1 MKSHRQLHQTLNMPA
16 EGPFTTNTAP
26 QVFQNLM
33 RLEKMATIEQ
43 VEASVESVL
52 CRLRAHYRI
61 AVTHYITLLDNL
73 HDSIDYLAKSIPKTV

>member
-26 QVFQNLM
+26 VVFQNLV
-33 RLEKMATIEQ
+33 RLEKAATVEQ
-43 VEASVESVL
+43 VEASVEFVL
-52 CRLRAHYRI
+52 CRMRVHYRV
-61 AVTHYITLLDNL
+61 AVTHYITPLDNL